1 MGLHDTRVAYTV
13 VGGPDTDVAARF
25 LHDDAKDDPRID
37 ARLRGDFLDSSLDE
51 ADFAGAVIEG
61 HQGGVL
67 GPEGL
72 ETGPAAW
79 IGEVGSWAAVW
90 DIAARR
96 TARASAVA
104 VMRASSA
111 GEVNDLAD
119 LKRAGVYSRVGGLDG
134 ADGGTM
140 GLGDGPEGVA

>member
-13 VGGPDTDVAARF
+13 VGGPDTDVAAGF

-37 ARLRGDFLDSSLDE
+37 ARLGGDFLDSSLDE
-51 ADFAGAVIEG
+51 ANFAGAVIEG

-79 IGEVGSWAAVW
+79 IGEVGSWTAVL

-96 TARASAVA
+96 TARASAVT
-104 VMRASSA
+104 VMGASCA

-119 LKRAGVYSRVGGLDG
+119 LKGAGVYSRVGGLDG

>member
-37 ARLRGDFLDSSLDE
+37 ARLGGDFLDSSLDE

-96 TARASAVA
+96 TSAVA
-104 VMRASSA
+104 VMGASSA

-119 LKRAGVYSRVGGLDG
+119 LKRAGVDSRVGGLDG